1 VSHEVKVMV
10 DWERILA
17 GAAGNVE
24 IHFDRLKE
32 RLGGI
37 LGGND
42 PIMIVPYHGYGSQ
55 DALRLRGRVLE
66 DEGVREATDNDSLWD
81 NLLNMYRRLESDE
94 IPFAKV
100 RIHFQE
106 QEIDVVAD
114 DEGYFTG
121 QFSPSSPLNVREL
134 WHQVEL
140 ELLEPLREGHPPVRA
155 TGQVLVPP
163 ASAQFGVV
171 SDIDDTVVRSHATD
185 LLRMARL
192 VFLGNAHTRLPFPGV
207 ATFYQALQGGQ
218 SGSAQNPLYYLS
230 SSPWNLYDLLLE
242 FFRLHEVPMGP
253 LFLRDWGVSAAE
265 LLPTRHSDHK
275 LGVLRNILEF
285 YPRTPFILIGDSG
298 QEDPEIYAQIV
309 DEYPERILAVY
320 IRNVTGEARSAQIA
334 KLAEEISHTQASLIL
349 APDTLA
355 MAEHAAAQG
364 WIQDDTVAL
373 VARGVEHDL
382 EAPTEAEALLEE
394 VV

>member
-1 VSHEVKVMV
+1 MAG
-10 DWERILA
+10 WQRILA
-17 GAAGNVE
+17 GVATDVE
-24 IHFDRLKE
+24 RHFDRLKE
-32 RLGGI
+32 RLGGV
-37 LGGND
+37 LRGND
-42 PIMIVPYHGYGSQ
+42 PIMIVPYHGYGSPET
-55 DALRLRGRVLE
+55 LRLRGRVLE

-94 IPFAKV
+94 IPFARV
-100 RIHFQE
+100 RIYFQE
-106 QEIDVVAD
+106 EAVDVVAD

-121 QFSPSSPLNVREL
+121 QFSPAAPLDAGEL

-163 ASAQFGVV
+163 AAAQFGVI
-171 SDIDDTVVRSHATD
+171 SDIDDTVVHSHATD

-207 ATFYQALQGGQ
+207 AAFYQALQGGR
-218 SGSAQNPLYYLS
+218 SGSAQNPLFYLS
-230 SSPWNLYDLLLE
+230 SGPWNLYDLLLA
-242 FFRLHEVPMGP
+242 FFRLHEIPIGP

-265 LLPTRHSDHK
+265 LLPTRHSDYK

-285 YPRTPFILIGDSG
+285 YPRMPFVLIGDSG
-298 QEDPEIYAQIV
+298 QEDPEIYTQIV
-309 DEYPERILAVY
+309 DEYPDRVLAIY
-320 IRNVTGEARSAQIA
+320 IRNVTAEARSAEIA
-334 KLAEEISHTQASLIL
+334 RLAEEISHTRASLVL

-373 VARGVEHDL
+373 VARGVGRDL

-394 VV
+394 AV